1 MNGQGST
8 VAATTWRRVFLPI
21 WAGQAVSLMG
31 SGLSEYALSLWVYQQ
46 THSVT
51 QFAFVLLFRS
61 LPVIV
66 LSPLAGV
73 LADRWERRK
82 VMILSDAGSAVC
94 TLVLAYLFTTG
105 ALQVWQVC
113 VLTAL
118 GASFG
123 TLQAPAYL
131 ATISTLAP
139 SQELSRVN
147 GLLQLSQAIA
157 DIAVPVLAFSLIGA
171 VQIPGILVIDV
182 ATFLVALATL
192 WRVSLP
198 RPTQPTAVQSGGS
211 IAFFLD
217 GLSYLRERADLRR
230 LLAFNAVFAFLAG
243 LLPPLLIPLF
253 TSLTTVQ
260 GMGIALGIAGVG
272 LLAGG
277 LLMSARGGLGSPR
290 VNILVGS
297 ALFGVALTGAGLIPN
312 IGWVAACAAAAH
324 FTFPLVLGS
333 SQALWQA
340 MIAHDL
346 QGRLHAVR
354 QTVLRGLQ
362 PLSLLLAGV
371 VVDRFFEPALAPGG
385 FLGGALGDWVGH
397 GPGRGAALLVAC
409 VGIATLALS
418 LATVVTRVL
427 PRVATPPMTQAVG
440 EPEPRRT
447 DRPV

>member
-1 MNGQGST
+1 MAERVSGAAAGS
-8 VAATTWRRVFLPI
+8 WRRVFAQI

-46 THSVT
+46 TQSVT
-51 QFAFVLLFRS
+51 QFAFVLLFRT
-61 LPVIV
+61 LPVIA

-73 LADRWERRK
+73 LADRWDRRR

-94 TLVLAYLFTTG
+94 TLLLAYLFATG
-105 ALQVWQVC
+105 TLQVWQVC

-118 GASFG
+118 GAAFG
-123 TLQAPAYL
+123 TLQTPAYL
-131 ATISTLAP
+131 ATISALVP
-139 SQELSRVN
+139 GQDLRRVN

-171 VQIPGILVIDV
+171 VQIPGILAIDV

-192 WRVSLP
+192 WRARLP
-198 RPTQPTAVQSGGS
+198 RQAHQPSAEPGTGS

-217 GLSYLRERADLRR
+217 GLRHLRGRADLRR

-253 TSLTTVQ
+253 TSLTSVQ
-260 GMGIALGIAGVG
+260 GMGIVLGIAGVG
-272 LLAGG
+272 LLGGG
-277 LLMSARGGLGSPR
+277 LLMTTRGGLGSPR
-290 VNILVGS
+290 VNVLVGS
-297 ALFGVALTGAGLIPN
+297 TLFGIALTGAGLIPN

-333 SQALWQA
+333 SQALWQSA
-340 MIAHDL
+340 IALEL

-354 QTVLRGLQ
+354 QSILRGLQ
-362 PLSLLLAGV
+362 PLSLILAGV
-371 VVDRFFEPALAPGG
+371 AVDRFFEPALAPGG
-385 FLGGALGDWVGH
+385 VLADALGAWVGH

-409 VGIATLALS
+409 VGIATLTLS
-418 LATVVTRVL
+418 LVTVGTRAF
-427 PRVATPPMTQAVG
+427 PRFAASATPDALG
-440 EPEPRRT
+440 EH
-447 DRPV
+447 